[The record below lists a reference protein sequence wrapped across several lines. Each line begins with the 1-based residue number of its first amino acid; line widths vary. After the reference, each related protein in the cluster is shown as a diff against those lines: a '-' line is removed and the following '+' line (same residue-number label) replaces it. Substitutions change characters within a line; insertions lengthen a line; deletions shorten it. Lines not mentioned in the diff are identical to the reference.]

1 MATLL
6 LADDSVTIQRVI
18 ELTFA
23 EEGIRVIA
31 VGDGQTAI
39 ARIDEERPDIVLADV
54 GMPGVDGYQ
63 VATHVKRSPASAEV
77 PVLLLTGA
85 FEPIDEERARET
97 GCDGVLVKPF
107 EPRQLIKTVK
117 ELLAGARSPELW
129 PADMPRLE
137 PGSPR
142 PAAPPAP
149 VAAPTPVVPPAPV
162 ASTTP
167 VEPPP
172 PPVYAPPA
180 YVPPVDPP
188 AEDVPAPYHPPTPVT
203 ATPADDLVADDGAIL
218 LSVPYEAEADPDLAD
233 ALARLEFVA
242 VPEKPKLPEPPEHHL
257 LEAPAVPAEPRPS
270 SVEWDLS
277 APPTAAGGAR
287 PIPGAVNQSLA
298 NVFSALLA
306 AERQN
311 PGARASIAAS
321 PALSEAAVEE
331 VVQKVVR
338 RMTDEL
344 VRKIVLETAE
354 RLIREEIARIKA

>member
-23 EEGIRVIA
+23 DEGIRVIA
-31 VGDGQTAI
+31 VGDGETAI
-39 ARIDEERPDIVLADV
+39 ARFEQERPDIVLADV

-63 VATHVKRSPASAEV
+63 VARHVKQSPASAEV

-107 EPRQLIKTVK
+107 EPRQLIKTVR
-117 ELLAGARSPELW
+117 ELLAGARSAELW

-137 PGSPR
+137 PGSARPAGI
-142 PAAPPAP
+142 PAAPAMPVAPAMPAMTPAVPDAP
-149 VAAPTPVVPPAPV
+149 VI
-162 ASTTP
+162 
-167 VEPPP
+167 
-172 PPVYAPPA
+172 
-180 YVPPVDPP
+180 
-188 AEDVPAPYHPPTPVT
+188 
-203 ATPADDLVADDGAIL
+203 DDGAHV
-218 LSVPYEAEADPDLAD
+218 LSVAYEAEADPDLAA

-242 VPEKPKLPEPPEHHL
+242 VPEKPALPDADALEPHVPGTHA
-257 LEAPAVPAEPRPS
+257 APADPRAPS
-270 SVEWDLS
+270 LEWDLS
-277 APPTAAGGAR
+277 AAPAAAGGAR
-287 PIPGAVNQSLA
+287 PIAGGANQSLA

>member
-23 EEGIRVIA
+23 DEGVRVIA
-31 VGDGQTAI
+31 VGDGETAI

-63 VATHVKRSPASAEV
+63 VATHVKRSFAGV

-107 EPRQLIKTVK
+107 EPRQLIKAVK
-117 ELLAGARSPELW
+117 ELLSGSPSADLW
-129 PADMPRLE
+129 PSDMPRLE
-137 PGSPR
+137 TGSPR
-142 PAAPPAP
+142 AAAAPAPAAPPATPAVPAVSPEPQAPAVPAASP
-149 VAAPTPVVPPAPV
+149 VPVVPAAAAMPTPPATPVSRVASEPAPL
-162 ASTTP
+162 ALSP
-167 VEPPP
+167 DD
-172 PPVYAPPA
+172 AL
-180 YVPPVDPP
+180 
-188 AEDVPAPYHPPTPVT
+188 AED
-203 ATPADDLVADDGAIL
+203 GAHV
-218 LSVPYEAEADPDLAD
+218 LSIPYEAEADADLAA

-242 VPEKPKLPEPPEHHL
+242 APETFDAPPPSR
-257 LEAPAVPAEPRPS
+257 APS
-270 SVEWDLS
+270 LEWDLP
-277 APPTAAGGAR
+277 AGPGTDAGTRPPAGPA
-287 PIPGAVNQSLA
+287 NQSLA

-306 AERQN
+306 AERKN
-311 PGARASIAAS
+311 PDARAAVASS

>member
-23 EEGIRVIA
+23 DEGVRVIA
-31 VGDGQTAI
+31 VGDGETAI
-39 ARIDEERPDIVLADV
+39 ARFELERPDIVLADV

-63 VATHVKRSPASAEV
+63 VARHVKQSPASAQV

-107 EPRQLIKTVK
+107 EPRQLIKTVH
-117 ELLAGARSPELW
+117 ELLAGARSAELW

-137 PGSPR
+137 PGAAR
-142 PAAPPAP
+142 PAAIPAAPALP
-149 VAAPTPVVPPAPV
+149 VAP
-162 ASTTP
+162 
-167 VEPPP
+167 
-172 PPVYAPPA
+172 
-180 YVPPVDPP
+180 
-188 AEDVPAPYHPPTPVT
+188 
-203 ATPADDLVADDGAIL
+203 ATPAMTPAVPDAPVTDDGAHV
-218 LSVPYEAEADPDLAD
+218 LSVAYEAEADPDLAA

-242 VPEKPKLPEPPEHHL
+242 VPEKPALPEA
-257 LEAPAVPAEPRPS
+257 LEPHVPGAPVDAADPRAPS
-270 SVEWDLS
+270 LEWDLS
-277 APPTAAGGAR
+277 AAPTAAGGAR

-311 PGARASIAAS
+311 PGARAAIAAS

>member
-23 EEGIRVIA
+23 DEDIRVIA
-31 VGDGQTAI
+31 VGDGETAI
-39 ARIDEERPDIVLADV
+39 KRIDEEHPDIVLADV

-63 VATHVKRSPASAEV
+63 VARHVKESAAASKAR
-77 PVLLLTGA
+77 VLLLTGA
-85 FEPIDEERARET
+85 FEPIDEEQARQT

-107 EPRQLIKTVK
+107 EPRQLIKTVRD
-117 ELLAGARSPELW
+117 LLAGERADDLW
-129 PADMPRLE
+129 PADMPRIE
-137 PGSPR
+137 P
-142 PAAPPAP
+142 
-149 VAAPTPVVPPAPV
+149 APTPVPFAPPPIDIPLAAPPPPSRV
-162 ASTTP
+162 AHLVP
-167 VEPPP
+167 VEPEAA
-172 PPVYAPPA
+172 V
-180 YVPPVDPP
+180 
-188 AEDVPAPYHPPTPVT
+188 TP
-203 ATPADDLVADDGAIL
+203 DGAHV
-218 LSVPYEAEADPDLAD
+218 LSVPYGADEDSDLAA

-242 VPEKPKLPEPPEHHL
+242 VPKPPAAEPP
-257 LEAPAVPAEPRPS
+257 LELEILDPPVTPRAS
-270 SVEWDLS
+270 SVEWDLTA
-277 APPTAAGGAR
+277 APGAAGGAR
-287 PIPGAVNQSLA
+287 PVPPPANQSLA

-306 AERQN
+306 AERQTPN
-311 PGARASIAAS
+311 VLSAAAPS

>member
-23 EEGIRVIA
+23 DEGIRVIA
-31 VGDGQTAI
+31 VGDGETAI
-39 ARIDEERPDIVLADV
+39 KRIAEERPDIVLADV

-63 VATHVKRSPASAEV
+63 VARHVKESPASKTV

-85 FEPIDEERARET
+85 FEPIDEDRARET

-107 EPRQLIKTVK
+107 EPRQLIKTVQ
-117 ELLAGARSPELW
+117 ELLAGTRSADLW
-129 PADMPRLE
+129 PADMPRME
-137 PGSPR
+137 SSASR
-142 PAAPPAP
+142 HAPAVIPFAPPPIVPLAP
-149 VAAPTPVVPPAPV
+149 VAPV
-162 ASTTP
+162 ASARP
-167 VEPPP
+167 VSPPVVEPS
-172 PPVYAPPA
+172 
-180 YVPPVDPP
+180 
-188 AEDVPAPYHPPTPVT
+188 VT
-203 ATPADDLVADDGAIL
+203 EDGAHV
-218 LSVPYEAEADPDLAD
+218 LSVPYEADDDSDLAA

-242 VPEKPKLPEPPEHHL
+242 VPEKPVV
-257 LEAPAVPAEPRPS
+257 APLSLGDGREGLDIPAASATPS
-270 SVEWDLS
+270 LEWDLTAS
-277 APPTAAGGAR
+277 PSAAGGAR
-287 PIPGAVNQSLA
+287 PVPPPANQSLA

-306 AERQN
+306 AERQS
-311 PGARASIAAS
+311 PATRELAVSS

>member
-23 EEGIRVIA
+23 DEGIRVIA
-31 VGDGQTAI
+31 VGDGETAI
-39 ARIDEERPDIVLADV
+39 RRIDEERPDIVLADV

-63 VATHVKRSPASAEV
+63 VAMHVKGSPATAEV

-107 EPRQLIKTVK
+107 EPRQLIKTVH
-117 ELLAGARSPELW
+117 ELLAGARSAELW
-129 PADMPRLE
+129 PADMPRLDS
-137 PGSPR
+137 GSPR
-142 PAAPPAP
+142 PAAIPPAP
-149 VAAPTPVVPPAPV
+149 AVSAAPAPA
-162 ASTTP
+162 A
-167 VEPPP
+167 EPEPEP
-172 PPVYAPPA
+172 SL
-180 YVPPVDPP
+180 
-188 AEDVPAPYHPPTPVT
+188 AED
-203 ATPADDLVADDGAIL
+203 GAHIL
-218 LSVPYEAEADPDLAD
+218 SIPYEADADPDLAA

-242 VPEKPKLPEPPEHHL
+242 VPEKPVVPVAPVAPIAPDPPVP
-257 LEAPAVPAEPRPS
+257 EAPVALLPS
-270 SVEWDLS
+270 RAPSLEWDLS
-277 APPTAAGGAR
+277 AAPNAAGGAR
-287 PIPGAVNQSLA
+287 PVPAAVNQSLG

-306 AERQN
+306 AERKN
-311 PGARASIAAS
+311 PDARVSLSAS

-338 RMTDEL
+338 RMTDDL

-354 RLIREEIARIKA
+354 RLIREEIDRIKA

>member
-1 MATLL
+1 MTTLL

-23 EEGIRVIA
+23 DEGVRVIA
-31 VGDGQTAI
+31 VGDGETAI
-39 ARIDEERPDIVLADV
+39 KRIDDEHPDIVLADV

-63 VATHVKRSPASAEV
+63 VARHVKQSPASAGV

-85 FEPIDEERARET
+85 FEPIDEERARDT

-107 EPRQLIKTVK
+107 EPLQLIKTVK
-117 ELLAGARSPELW
+117 ELLAGTRSAELW
-129 PADMPRLE
+129 PADMPRLDSAVSR
-137 PGSPR
+137 PGATP
-142 PAAPPAP
+142 PAAAPPVLSEP
-149 VAAPTPVVPPAPV
+149 VPPA
-162 ASTTP
+162 ASP
-167 VEPPP
+167 
-172 PPVYAPPA
+172 
-180 YVPPVDPP
+180 
-188 AEDVPAPYHPPTPVT
+188 ED
-203 ATPADDLVADDGAIL
+203 LLADDGAHL
-218 LSVPYEAEADPDLAD
+218 LSIPYEPEADPDLAA

-242 VPEKPKLPEPPEHHL
+242 VPEPSD
-257 LEAPAVPAEPRPS
+257 APAPARAPS
-270 SVEWDLS
+270 LEWDLS
-277 APPTAAGGAR
+277 AAPAAGGGAR
-287 PIPGAVNQSLA
+287 QVAAPGNQSLA

-311 PGARASIAAS
+311 PDARATISAS

-354 RLIREEIARIKA
+354 RLIREEIDRIKA

>member
-1 MATLL
+1 MTTLL

-23 EEGIRVIA
+23 DEGIRVIA
-31 VGDGQTAI
+31 VGDGESAI
-39 ARIDEERPDIVLADV
+39 ARIDQDHPDIVLADV

-63 VATHVKRSPASAEV
+63 VATHVKRSAAAARV

-107 EPRQLIKTVK
+107 EPRQLIKTVRD
-117 ELLAGARSPELW
+117 LLAGARPAELW

-137 PGSPR
+137 PRSPR
-142 PAAPPAP
+142 P
-149 VAAPTPVVPPAPV
+149 VAIP
-162 ASTTP
+162 
-167 VEPPP
+167 
-172 PPVYAPPA
+172 
-180 YVPPVDPP
+180 
-188 AEDVPAPYHPPTPVT
+188 PVT
-203 ATPADDLVADDGAIL
+203 APMVPAISPVVELSEDRAHV
-218 LSVPYEAEADPDLAD
+218 LSVPYEAGADPDLAA
-233 ALARLEFVA
+233 ALARLEFVD
-242 VPEKPKLPEPPEHHL
+242 V
-257 LEAPAVPAEPRPS
+257 APAADVQVPADNHAPEVFAAPAAPKVPS
-270 SVEWDLS
+270 SLEWDLS
-277 APPTAAGGAR
+277 AAPAAGAR
-287 PIPGAVNQSLA
+287 PANVVANQSLG

-306 AERQN
+306 AERKN
-311 PGARASIAAS
+311 PAARASIIAS

>member
-1 MATLL
+1 MTTLL

-23 EEGIRVIA
+23 DEGIRVIA
-31 VGDGQTAI
+31 VGDGESAI
-39 ARIDEERPDIVLADV
+39 ARINQERPDIVLADV

-63 VATHVKRSPASAEV
+63 VATHVKRSPAASQV

-85 FEPIDEERARET
+85 FEPIDEDRARET

-107 EPRQLIKTVK
+107 EPRQLIKTVR
-117 ELLAGARSPELW
+117 ELLAGARPAELW
-129 PADMPRLE
+129 PEDMPRLE
-137 PGSPR
+137 PSAPR
-142 PAAPPAP
+142 PVAGTPPAALAAPANPAA
-149 VAAPTPVVPPAPV
+149 VLRADEVTP
-162 ASTTP
+162 
-167 VEPPP
+167 
-172 PPVYAPPA
+172 
-180 YVPPVDPP
+180 
-188 AEDVPAPYHPPTPVT
+188 
-203 ATPADDLVADDGAIL
+203 DGAHL
-218 LSVPYEAEADPDLAD
+218 LSVPYEAEADPDLAA

-242 VPEKPKLPEPPEHHL
+242 APDVPLAANPHESDPAAIPAAPKG
-257 LEAPAVPAEPRPS
+257 APS
-270 SVEWDLS
+270 LEWDLS
-277 APPTAAGGAR
+277 AAPAAAGAAR
-287 PIPGAVNQSLA
+287 AVTVTANQSLG

-306 AERQN
+306 AERKN
-311 PGARASIAAS
+311 PAARASIVAS

>member
-23 EEGIRVIA
+23 GEDIRVIT
-31 VGDGQTAI
+31 VSDGDSAI
-39 ARIDEERPDIVLADV
+39 KRIDEERPDIVLADV

-63 VATHVKRSPASAEV
+63 VARHVKQSPASAGAR
-77 PVLLLTGA
+77 VLLLTGA
-85 FEPIDEERARET
+85 FEPIDEEEARQT

-107 EPRQLIKTVK
+107 EPRQLIKTVRD
-117 ELLAGARSPELW
+117 LLAGERTEDLW

-137 PGSPR
+137 R
-142 PAAPPAP
+142 APAP
-149 VAAPTPVVPPAPV
+149 VTEVPFA
-162 ASTTP
+162 
-167 VEPPP
+167 PPP
-172 PPVYAPPA
+172 IPSSVQIVPHAPEP
-180 YVPPVDPP
+180 PP
-188 AEDVPAPYHPPTPVT
+188 AED
-203 ATPADDLVADDGAIL
+203 GAHV
-218 LSVPYEAEADPDLAD
+218 LSVPYGAEGDTDLAD
-233 ALARLEFVA
+233 ALARLEFVD
-242 VPEKPKLPEPPEHHL
+242 VPGTGAQPAHLELESLDPPI
-257 LEAPAVPAEPRPS
+257 APRAAS
-270 SVEWDLS
+270 S
-277 APPTAAGGAR
+277 APSPA
-287 PIPGAVNQSLA
+287 NQSLA

-306 AERQN
+306 AERKTPN
-311 PGARASIAAS
+311 MLTAAAPS

>member
-23 EEGIRVIA
+23 DEGVRVIA
-31 VGDGQTAI
+31 VGDGETAI
-39 ARIDEERPDIVLADV
+39 ARMEQERPDIVLADV

-63 VATHVKRSPASAEV
+63 VARHVKQSPALAQV

-97 GCDGVLVKPF
+97 GCDGVL
-107 EPRQLIKTVK
+107 IKTVH
-117 ELLAGARSPELW
+117 ELLSGARSAELW
-129 PADMPRLE
+129 PADMPRLD
-137 PGSPR
+137 PGSAR
-142 PAAPPAP
+142 PAAMP
-149 VAAPTPVVPPAPV
+149 AAPAMSAAPATPA
-162 ASTTP
+162 TTP
-167 VEPPP
+167 
-172 PPVYAPPA
+172 A
-180 YVPPVDPP
+180 
-188 AEDVPAPYHPPTPVT
+188 VPAPQAAHVPPPQPAPASAPDAPVT
-203 ATPADDLVADDGAIL
+203 EDGAHL
-218 LSVPYEAEADPDLAD
+218 LSVAYEAEADPDLAA

-242 VPEKPKLPEPPEHHL
+242 VPEAPDAPVPPDHQAPETSVAPERAA
-257 LEAPAVPAEPRPS
+257 LEDPSRAPS
-270 SVEWDLS
+270 LEWDLS
-277 APPTAAGGAR
+277 AAPGAAGGAR
-287 PIPGAVNQSLA
+287 PVAGGVNQSLA

-311 PGARASIAAS
+311 PNARATLVAS
-321 PALSEAAVEE
+321 PALTEAAVEE

-338 RMTDEL
+338 RMTNEL

>member
-23 EEGIRVIA
+23 DEGVRVIA
-31 VGDGQTAI
+31 VGDGETAI
-39 ARIDEERPDIVLADV
+39 ARFEQERPDIVLADV

-63 VATHVKRSPASAEV
+63 VARHVKQSPASQV

-85 FEPIDEERARET
+85 FEPIDEDRARET

-107 EPRQLIKTVK
+107 EPRQLIKTVH
-117 ELLAGARSPELW
+117 ELLSGARSTELW
-129 PADMPRLE
+129 PADMPRLDPAAGMPRLE
-137 PGSPR
+137 PTSARPSAM
-142 PAAPPAP
+142 PAAPAVSAVPVPPERPVAP
-149 VAAPTPVVPPAPV
+149 VVATPVPSEAP
-162 ASTTP
+162 
-167 VEPPP
+167 
-172 PPVYAPPA
+172 
-180 YVPPVDPP
+180 YVPPVQP
-188 AEDVPAPYHPPTPVT
+188 ATAAMPEVSVT
-203 ATPADDLVADDGAIL
+203 EDGAHL
-218 LSVPYEAEADPDLAD
+218 LSVSYDADADPDLAA

-242 VPEKPKLPEPPEHHL
+242 VPETSTV
-257 LEAPAVPAEPRPS
+257 AVPPDHQVPEVPLAPERVEVEASPGAPS
-270 SVEWDLS
+270 LEWDLS
-277 APPTAAGGAR
+277 AAPSAAGGAR
-287 PIPGAVNQSLA
+287 PVAAGGVNQSLA

-311 PGARASIAAS
+311 PHARATPVTS